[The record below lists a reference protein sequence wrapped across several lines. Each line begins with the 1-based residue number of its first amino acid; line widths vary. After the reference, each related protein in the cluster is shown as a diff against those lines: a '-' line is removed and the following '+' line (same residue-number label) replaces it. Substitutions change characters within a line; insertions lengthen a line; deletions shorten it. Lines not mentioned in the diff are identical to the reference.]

1 MCALI
6 KFTAFLADARGSVA
20 GTVFSKNT
28 YGAYTRTKVTPVN
41 PSTTAQQLVRQFFAA
56 ISQAWRGITQAQR
69 DLWNQSASNFTRN
82 NVFGDQVA
90 LTGFNLYKRLNQN
103 LQNIGVAII
112 ANAPLP
118 ASVFGFSALSMVA
131 DTGGGTLTLTF
142 APVIPAGTSVIVF
155 ATAPQSAGK
164 QFVKSEFRQIRVF
177 TVADTSP
184 EDIAAEY
191 ITKFGALPP
200 VGSKVFVQLKPIN
213 AVTGQAGTTL
223 QAEDIAI

>member
-69 DLWNQSASNFTRN
+69 DLWNQSANNFTRN

-103 LQNIGVAII
+103 LLNVGVARIDD
-112 ANAPLP
+112 APLP
-118 ASVFGFSALSMVA
+118 ASVFGFSALSVIA
-131 DTGGGTLTLTF
+131 DTTMGTLEATF

-164 QFVKSEFRQIRVF
+164 QFVKSEFRQIAVL
-177 TVADTSP
+177 TVADLTP
-184 EDIAAEY
+184 EDLAAAY
-191 ITKFGALPP
+191 IVKFGALPP
-200 VGSKVFVQLKPIN
+200 IGSKVFIQFKPIN

-223 QAEDIAI
+223 QAEDIAV